1 MKYYEITLDIT
12 SLHVYYNQ
20 TNPRRTKM
28 TNAISNTDNTI
39 DSRDVIAR
47 IEELEAARDLE
58 GEIQYGE
65 ESNPT
70 ALEEFDNSEEGQ
82 ELTALKALAE
92 QGEDYAPD
100 WEYGAQLIHEDYFEE
115 AMDEL
120 LEDCG
125 DIPKDLPSYLTITVD
140 YDALEQDYTE
150 LDFDGQTYYIR

>member
-1 MKYYEITLDIT
+1 
-12 SLHVYYNQ
+12 
-20 TNPRRTKM
+20 M
-28 TNAISNTDNTI
+28 TNVINNTDNTI

-47 IEELEAARDLE
+47 VEELEA
-58 GEIQYGE
+58 E
-65 ESNPT
+65 ESELQQEIDEKEDQYTPEELTKNPAPVIVAKE
-70 ALEEFDNSEEGQ
+70 ALKEWRESEEGQ
-82 ELTALKALAE
+82 ELIALKVLAA

-125 DIPKDLPSYLTITVD
+125 DIPKDLPSYLIITVD
-140 YDALEQDYTE
+140 YDALKQDYTE

>member
-1 MKYYEITLDIT
+1 
-12 SLHVYYNQ
+12 
-20 TNPRRTKM
+20 M

-47 IEELEAARDLE
+47 IEELEA
-58 GEIQYGE
+58 E
-65 ESNPT
+65 ESELQQEIDEKEDQYTPEELTKNPAPVIVAKE
-70 ALEEFDNSEEGQ
+70 ALKEWRESEEGQ
-82 ELTALKALAE
+82 ELIALKALAE

-115 AMDEL
+115 AMDEM

-140 YDALEQDYTE
+140 YDALKMDYTAI
-150 LDFDGQTYYIR
+150 DFDGQTYYVR

>member
-1 MKYYEITLDIT
+1 
-12 SLHVYYNQ
+12 
-20 TNPRRTKM
+20 M

-47 IEELEAARDLE
+47 IEELEAERVA
-58 GEIQYGE
+58 I
-65 ESNPT
+65 ESPDSVFIET
-70 ALEEFDNSEEGQ
+70 KRLIEEFDNSEEGQ
-82 ELTALKALAE
+82 ELIALKALAE

-100 WEYGAQLIHEDYFEE
+100 WKYGAQLIHEDYFEE

-120 LEDCG
+120 LEECG
-125 DIPKDLPSYLTITVD
+125 DIPRDLPSYLTITVD